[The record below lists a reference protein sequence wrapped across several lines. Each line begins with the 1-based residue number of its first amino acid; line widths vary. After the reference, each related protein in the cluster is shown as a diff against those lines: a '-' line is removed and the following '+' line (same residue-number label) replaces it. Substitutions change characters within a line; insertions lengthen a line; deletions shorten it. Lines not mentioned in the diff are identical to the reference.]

1 MAKKFLNVSTTLS
14 ADVAAAGTFTL
25 GYPASTDEDSF
36 ASYGH
41 TAQAI
46 SNNMTS
52 PGDFTLTFGSA
63 SITFTYGASK
73 TTMPAGT
80 LVRVGL
86 NLPAN
91 EASEMTKL
99 VVDHPGVSIL
109 SLVRVDLGSP
119 LIADVDGIVVAAA
132 TTPAGSFTL
141 TAAAALPGFA
151 TVGGAPF
158 GRALSV
164 DSDDASNVS
173 VLTITGTDYT
183 GAVVVENITVN
194 GTTVVPGVK
203 AFHTVTG
210 ISFTNDTNGNVF
222 VGFADALG
230 LPFYLPGIDD
240 CPTVFEFEDNI
251 LKANAGT
258 FVAGVDTAPT
268 ATTGDVRGTY
278 LPVTSLPD
286 GAQNFVLFIPSTD
299 PNYQGA
305 AQFAG

>member
-25 GYPASTDEDSF
+25 DYPASTDEDSF
-36 ASYGH
+36 AGYGH

-63 SITFTYGASK
+63 NITFTYGASK

-91 EASEMTKL
+91 EESEMTKL
-99 VVDHPGVSIL
+99 VPSHPGVSIL

-132 TTPAGSFTL
+132 TTPAGNFTL
-141 TAAAALPGFA
+141 TAAAAIGGFA
-151 TVGGAPF
+151 VVGGAPF
-158 GRALSV
+158 GRGLSV
-164 DSDDASNVS
+164 DSDDASNTS
-173 VLTITGTDYT
+173 VLTITGTDYL
-183 GAVVVENITVN
+183 GNVMVENITVN
-194 GTTVVPGVK
+194 GTTVVAGVK
-203 AFHTVTG
+203 AFFTVTQ
-210 ISFTNDTNGNVF
+210 IAFTNDTDGNVF